1 MNERNITRVHQ
12 LAGAALVM
20 DTVCC
25 IIIGKKINRLELPI
39 FCLCL
44 RLVEG
49 KYIFKRHIATMGRGD
64 QIGLAS
70 KVREDVIFII
80 WTYEGLIYLRS
91 LINLSNDLNSSPVS
105 LGPV

>member
-1 MNERNITRVHQ
+1 MNDRNIIRAHQ
-12 LAGAALVM
+12 LAGGSTSHGYGLLHYHR
-20 DTVCC
+20 
-25 IIIGKKINRLELPI
+25 KKINRLELPI